1 MTTVSLS
8 LVNRELNTLVKAGYT
23 KQEAQ
28 EMLSH
33 GAVIPSTMS
42 ESYVDDYGRLSYPD
56 RKMRN
61 HVLTRIKGQIV

>member
-1 MTTVSLS
+1 MATVSLS

-33 GAVIPSTMS
+33 GAVVPATRSG
-42 ESYVDDYGRLSYPD
+42 SYVDDYGGLVYPD

-61 HVLTRIKGQIV
+61 HVLPRIKGQIV